1 MISVRSRSVAA
12 VAALL
17 LAAGCAAPPAASTG
31 PSSVQLAT
39 NNRLSEVAKAKSF
52 RSYKEILFVPPAE
65 DRRGLAPKVADGLG
79 KLGYAVRTMDPRVP
93 LDPPQGTAFVID
105 AEGWLVTAAHVV
117 GKESVATVTLGG
129 QRRIADVF
137 KADARAD
144 LALLKLREP
153 PPAGTTVLRF
163 RAPAKPAQ
171 LGEEVSTLGYPLSRL
186 LGSTVRMSRGLLSAT
201 AGMRDDPRELQVS
214 AEIQPGSSGGPL
226 LDRDGDVI
234 GVVVKTLNP
243 QAVARVTGG
252 ALPQNVNFAVKAE
265 PVLEF
270 LKGADAS
277 LFAGLRHG
285 TGGGLAGADR
295 AVARVQA
302 GDVVVEPDRTASLI
316 VRLVYASAP
325 DAPGRLRFFA
335 LTAFDG
341 DTQELLFAA
350 GQGNESTPADEN
362 AIVRD
367 ALAMAER
374 AVKAR

>member
-1 MISVRSRSVAA
+1 MPARPAFVAPALAALVAA
-12 VAALL
+12 A
-17 LAAGCAAPPAASTG
+17 LAAGCATPPATG

-39 NNRLSEVAKAKSF
+39 NNRLSDVAKAKSF
-52 RSYKEILFVPPAE
+52 RAYKEMLFVPPAE
-65 DRRGLAPKVADGLG
+65 DRLGLAPRVAEGLG

-93 LDPPQGTAFVID
+93 LEPSQGTAFVVD

-117 GKESVATVTLGG
+117 GTERVATVTLGG

-137 KADARAD
+137 KADAKAD

-153 PPAGTTVLRF
+153 PPAGTAVLRF
-163 RAPAKPAQ
+163 RAAAKPAQ

-186 LGSTVRMSRGLLSAT
+186 LGSSVRMSRGLLSAT
-201 AGMRDDPRELQVS
+201 AGLRDDPRELQVS

-226 LDRDGDVI
+226 LDRDGNVI

-243 QAVARVTGG
+243 QAVARATGG

-270 LKGADAS
+270 LKGADAT
-277 LFAGLRHG
+277 LFRGLRHEPG
-285 TGGGLAGADR
+285 TGLAGADR

-302 GDVVVEPDRTASLI
+302 GDVVVEPDRSASMV
-316 VRLVYASAP
+316 VRLVYTAGP
-325 DAPGRLRFFA
+325 DGLLRFFA
-335 LTAFDG
+335 LSAFDG
-341 DTQELLFAA
+341 DTQELLFAT
-350 GQGNESTPADEN
+350 GQGNESAPAPPN
-362 AIVRD
+362 AVVRD